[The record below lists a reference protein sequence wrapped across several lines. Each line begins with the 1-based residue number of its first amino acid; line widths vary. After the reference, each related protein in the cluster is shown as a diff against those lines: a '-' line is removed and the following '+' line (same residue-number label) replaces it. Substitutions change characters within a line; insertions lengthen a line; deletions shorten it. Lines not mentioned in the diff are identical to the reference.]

1 MQKWKRLLNLA
12 LLIIVFG
19 SLSVMFLASDDPF
32 ARDDLCRLA
41 CVRSEHA
48 DALNK
53 IAYDIAAGS
62 LVSVIFYYLVVRLP
76 DFLKRVRIKRFLSAQ
91 YRSFKI
97 DCIAIFL
104 ELADG
109 KYDGALR
116 DELLTQAKFR
126 GHFQNSRWS
135 AVANGLQGLHLDD
148 LVSRMEAFRDDV
160 LFVLNNT
167 DIGNDQSFEFFQRL
181 SSILYERKRP
191 TPDYDGIKA
200 LCHFLW
206 ELFSGRSFVDGYAKR
221 DIVEDMIKA
230 I

>member
-12 LLIIVFG
+12 LPIIVFG
-19 SLSVMFLASDDPF
+19 SLSVMFLASADPF
-32 ARDDLCRLA
+32 ARDYLCRLA

-76 DFLKRVRIKRFLSAQ
+76 DFLKRTRIKRFLSAQ
-91 YRSFKI
+91 YRAFKI

-104 ELADG
+104 GLADG
-109 KYDGALR
+109 SYDGGLP
-116 DELLTQAKFR
+116 ENLLSQATFR
-126 GHFQNSRWS
+126 EYFHNSRWS
-135 AVANGLQGLHLDD
+135 AVANGLQGVHLDA
-148 LVSRMEAFRDDV
+148 LINRMEAFRDDI
-160 LFVLNNT
+160 LFVLNNA

-181 SSILYERKRP
+181 SSIIYERKKAD
-191 TPDYDGIKA
+191 PDYDGIKS
-200 LCHFLW
+200 LCRFLW
-206 ELFSGRSFVDGYAKR
+206 EMFSGWSFVDGYAKS